1 MKRCFCY
8 LLTLVLG
15 SLAVGGLVF
24 ALLRTD
30 VLTLTAA
37 TPTALFFF
45 AATAAAGL
53 GGLLAYLLGG
63 LLADR
68 TPALADAWLCCG
80 EASAVGALGALLTA
94 LITALSTASGVGL
107 HIGAAPLDDDKCDTV
122 DDQGD
127 GHGDVIVKL
136 RIEPIVQQEP
146 DDCRRQDADDDL
158 EPQVPDPALF
168 LLRLILAEGPQALP
182 EQQHHRQDRPQL
194 DDNLKHVPKLFGNIK
209 LDKIIQ
215 QDQMSR

>member
-45 AATAAAGL
+45 AAT
-53 GGLLAYLLGG
+53 
-63 LLADR
+63 
-68 TPALADAWLCCG
+68 
-80 EASAVGALGALLTA
+80 LGALLTA

-107 HIGAAPLDDDKCDTV
+107 HIGAALCCAFLALMA
-122 DDQGD
+122 G
-127 GHGDVIVKL
+127 GILCFL
-136 RIEPIVQQEP
+136 RRYVTTRFTCSCGQS
-146 DDCRRQDADDDL
+146 C
-158 EPQVPDPALF
+158 
-168 LLRLILAEGPQALP
+168 
-182 EQQHHRQDRPQL
+182 
-194 DDNLKHVPKLFGNIK
+194 
-209 LDKIIQ
+209 
-215 QDQMSR
+215 

>member
-1 MKRCFCY
+1 MKHCFCY

-53 GGLLAYLLGG
+53 GGLLASLLGG

-107 HIGAAPLDDDKCDTV
+107 HIGAALCCAFLALMA
-122 DDQGD
+122 G
-127 GHGDVIVKL
+127 GILCFL
-136 RIEPIVQQEP
+136 RRYVTTRFTCSCGQS
-146 DDCRRQDADDDL
+146 C
-158 EPQVPDPALF
+158 
-168 LLRLILAEGPQALP
+168 
-182 EQQHHRQDRPQL
+182 
-194 DDNLKHVPKLFGNIK
+194 
-209 LDKIIQ
+209 
-215 QDQMSR
+215 

>member
-63 LLADR
+63 PAGRPHARPWR
-68 TPALADAWLCCG
+68 TPG
-80 EASAVGALGALLTA
+80 SAAGRPPLW
-94 LITALSTASGVGL
+94 
-107 HIGAAPLDDDKCDTV
+107 APWGRC
-122 DDQGD
+122 
-127 GHGDVIVKL
+127 
-136 RIEPIVQQEP
+136 
-146 DDCRRQDADDDL
+146 
-158 EPQVPDPALF
+158 
-168 LLRLILAEGPQALP
+168 
-182 EQQHHRQDRPQL
+182 
-194 DDNLKHVPKLFGNIK
+194 
-209 LDKIIQ
+209 
-215 QDQMSR
+215 

>member
-53 GGLLAYLLGG
+53 GGLLGG

-107 HIGAAPLDDDKCDTV
+107 HIGAALCCAFLALM
-122 DDQGD
+122 G
-127 GHGDVIVKL
+127 GGILCFL
-136 RIEPIVQQEP
+136 RRYVTTRFSCGCGQS
-146 DDCRRQDADDDL
+146 C
-158 EPQVPDPALF
+158 
-168 LLRLILAEGPQALP
+168 
-182 EQQHHRQDRPQL
+182 
-194 DDNLKHVPKLFGNIK
+194 
-209 LDKIIQ
+209 
-215 QDQMSR
+215 

>member
-53 GGLLAYLLGG
+53 GGLLAYLL
-63 LLADR
+63 AACWQTARRPWR
-68 TPALADAWLCCG
+68 TPG
-80 EASAVGALGALLTA
+80 SAAGRPPLW
-94 LITALSTASGVGL
+94 
-107 HIGAAPLDDDKCDTV
+107 APWGRC
-122 DDQGD
+122 
-127 GHGDVIVKL
+127 
-136 RIEPIVQQEP
+136 
-146 DDCRRQDADDDL
+146 
-158 EPQVPDPALF
+158 
-168 LLRLILAEGPQALP
+168 
-182 EQQHHRQDRPQL
+182 
-194 DDNLKHVPKLFGNIK
+194 
-209 LDKIIQ
+209 
-215 QDQMSR
+215 

>member
-15 SLAVGGLVF
+15 SLAV
-24 ALLRTD
+24 
-30 VLTLTAA
+30 
-37 TPTALFFF
+37 
-45 AATAAAGL
+45 

-107 HIGAAPLDDDKCDTV
+107 HIGAALCCAFLALMA
-122 DDQGD
+122 G
-127 GHGDVIVKL
+127 GILCFL
-136 RIEPIVQQEP
+136 RRYVTTRFTCSCGQS
-146 DDCRRQDADDDL
+146 C
-158 EPQVPDPALF
+158 
-168 LLRLILAEGPQALP
+168 
-182 EQQHHRQDRPQL
+182 
-194 DDNLKHVPKLFGNIK
+194 
-209 LDKIIQ
+209 
-215 QDQMSR
+215 

>member
-30 VLTLTAA
+30 A

-107 HIGAAPLDDDKCDTV
+107 HIGAALCCAFLALMA
-122 DDQGD
+122 G
-127 GHGDVIVKL
+127 GILCFL
-136 RIEPIVQQEP
+136 RRYVTTRFTCSCGQS
-146 DDCRRQDADDDL
+146 C
-158 EPQVPDPALF
+158 
-168 LLRLILAEGPQALP
+168 
-182 EQQHHRQDRPQL
+182 
-194 DDNLKHVPKLFGNIK
+194 
-209 LDKIIQ
+209 
-215 QDQMSR
+215 

>member
-1 MKRCFCY
+1 MKI
-8 LLTLVLG
+8 LV
-15 SLAVGGLVF
+15 VGGGGREHAIIKKLKENV
-24 ALLRTD
+24 D

-107 HIGAAPLDDDKCDTV
+107 HIGAALCCAFLALMA
-122 DDQGD
+122 G
-127 GHGDVIVKL
+127 GILCFL
-136 RIEPIVQQEP
+136 RRYVTTRFTCSCGQS
-146 DDCRRQDADDDL
+146 C
-158 EPQVPDPALF
+158 
-168 LLRLILAEGPQALP
+168 
-182 EQQHHRQDRPQL
+182 
-194 DDNLKHVPKLFGNIK
+194 
-209 LDKIIQ
+209 
-215 QDQMSR
+215 

>member
-107 HIGAAPLDDDKCDTV
+107 HIGAALCCAFRA
-122 DDQGD
+122 
-127 GHGDVIVKL
+127 L
-136 RIEPIVQQEP
+136 RAGGIL
-146 DDCRRQDADDDL
+146 CFWRR
-158 EPQVPDPALF
+158 
-168 LLRLILAEGPQALP
+168 
-182 EQQHHRQDRPQL
+182 
-194 DDNLKHVPKLFGNIK
+194 HVPPRFTGCGAQRGFQNRPGVLCTPG
-209 LDKIIQ
+209 LLL
-215 QDQMSR
+215 

>member
-53 GGLLAYLLGG
+53 GGLLGG

-107 HIGAAPLDDDKCDTV
+107 HIGAALCCAFLALM
-122 DDQGD
+122 G
-127 GHGDVIVKL
+127 GGILCFL
-136 RIEPIVQQEP
+136 RRYVTTRFTCSCGQS
-146 DDCRRQDADDDL
+146 C
-158 EPQVPDPALF
+158 
-168 LLRLILAEGPQALP
+168 
-182 EQQHHRQDRPQL
+182 
-194 DDNLKHVPKLFGNIK
+194 
-209 LDKIIQ
+209 
-215 QDQMSR
+215 

>member
-94 LITALSTASGVGL
+94 LITALSTASGVALCCAFLALMGGGIL
-107 HIGAAPLDDDKCDTV
+107 CF
-122 DDQGD
+122 
-127 GHGDVIVKL
+127 L
-136 RIEPIVQQEP
+136 RRYVTTRFSCGCGQS
-146 DDCRRQDADDDL
+146 C
-158 EPQVPDPALF
+158 
-168 LLRLILAEGPQALP
+168 
-182 EQQHHRQDRPQL
+182 
-194 DDNLKHVPKLFGNIK
+194 
-209 LDKIIQ
+209 
-215 QDQMSR
+215 

>member
-53 GGLLAYLLGG
+53 GGL
-63 LLADR
+63 
-68 TPALADAWLCCG
+68 ADAWLCCG

-107 HIGAAPLDDDKCDTV
+107 HIGAALCCAFLALM
-122 DDQGD
+122 G
-127 GHGDVIVKL
+127 GGILCFL
-136 RIEPIVQQEP
+136 RRYVTTRFSCGCGQS
-146 DDCRRQDADDDL
+146 C
-158 EPQVPDPALF
+158 
-168 LLRLILAEGPQALP
+168 
-182 EQQHHRQDRPQL
+182 
-194 DDNLKHVPKLFGNIK
+194 
-209 LDKIIQ
+209 
-215 QDQMSR
+215 

>member
-53 GGLLAYLLGG
+53 GGLLGG

-68 TPALADAWLCCG
+68 TPDLADAWLCCG

-107 HIGAAPLDDDKCDTV
+107 HIGAALCCAFLALM
-122 DDQGD
+122 G
-127 GHGDVIVKL
+127 GGILCFL
-136 RIEPIVQQEP
+136 RRYVTTRFTCSCGQS
-146 DDCRRQDADDDL
+146 C
-158 EPQVPDPALF
+158 
-168 LLRLILAEGPQALP
+168 
-182 EQQHHRQDRPQL
+182 
-194 DDNLKHVPKLFGNIK
+194 
-209 LDKIIQ
+209 
-215 QDQMSR
+215 

>member
-107 HIGAAPLDDDKCDTV
+107 HIGAALCCAFLALMAGATLVFGGGYHPPRSTFRA
-122 DDQGD
+122 G
-127 GHGDVIVKL
+127 L
-136 RIEPIVQQEP
+136 RCSNNPPGVLAP
-146 DDCRRQDADDDL
+146 
-158 EPQVPDPALF
+158 PG
-168 LLRLILAEGPQALP
+168 LLL
-182 EQQHHRQDRPQL
+182 
-194 DDNLKHVPKLFGNIK
+194 
-209 LDKIIQ
+209 
-215 QDQMSR
+215 

>member
-30 VLTLTAA
+30 VLTLT
-37 TPTALFFF
+37 
-45 AATAAAGL
+45 ATAAAGL

-107 HIGAAPLDDDKCDTV
+107 HIGAALCCAFLALMA
-122 DDQGD
+122 G
-127 GHGDVIVKL
+127 GILCFL
-136 RIEPIVQQEP
+136 RRYVTTRFTCSCGQS
-146 DDCRRQDADDDL
+146 C
-158 EPQVPDPALF
+158 
-168 LLRLILAEGPQALP
+168 
-182 EQQHHRQDRPQL
+182 
-194 DDNLKHVPKLFGNIK
+194 
-209 LDKIIQ
+209 
-215 QDQMSR
+215 

>member
-80 EASAVGALGALLTA
+80 EAYAVGALGALLTA

-107 HIGAAPLDDDKCDTV
+107 HIGAALCCAFLALMA
-122 DDQGD
+122 G
-127 GHGDVIVKL
+127 GILCFL
-136 RIEPIVQQEP
+136 RRYVTTRFTCSCGQS
-146 DDCRRQDADDDL
+146 C
-158 EPQVPDPALF
+158 
-168 LLRLILAEGPQALP
+168 
-182 EQQHHRQDRPQL
+182 
-194 DDNLKHVPKLFGNIK
+194 
-209 LDKIIQ
+209 
-215 QDQMSR
+215 